1 MPSAA
6 EVVIEPSPRSA
17 VEFELVRESGPG
29 TPGERWV
36 LPRTDVRIGRSSACF
51 VSVSDGKVSRAH
63 ALLAVGADA
72 VEVRDLDSGNGT
84 FVNEAKTGEAS
95 VPLQVGDRLR
105 VGDTSFELR
114 IADR

>member
-1 MPSAA
+1 
-6 EVVIEPSPRSA
+6 
-17 VEFELVRESGPG
+17 
-29 TPGERWV
+29 
-36 LPRTDVRIGRSSACF
+36 
-51 VSVSDGKVSRAH
+51 
-63 ALLAVGADA
+63 LLAVGADA